1 MGGIALKLTGT
12 GAAEGIAIAKLW
24 RLTTPDLSVEHV
36 TGLDPEGQRARFA
49 EAKTQA
55 DQELAALYASTMERD
70 EEAAMIF
77 DIHRMMLEDLDFIEG
92 VEAMLSEGDCA
103 EWAVRET
110 GEMLRAMFLSIDD
123 ETMRARAADVLDVS
137 DRLVRILKGIE
148 ENPMPQEQV
157 ILCAEDLLPSQTV
170 RLDKRYVVG
179 CVTRGGSVTSHS
191 VILARSLGI
200 GCIVAMGE
208 QFDRLPPEGL
218 AAMDGLAGE
227 LIVDP
232 SAEELAAY
240 QEKLAQAQE
249 QKALLA
255 QYAGR
260 QAVTPSGHKCLIC
273 ANIGS
278 VADAKAAKEAGA
290 DGVGLFRSEFLYLE
304 NTDFPSEETQLSAYK
319 AVLELFGDAPV
330 VVRTLDLG
338 SDKQAPYFQI
348 PGEENPAMGYRAIR
362 ICLDRPD
369 IFRTQLRALLRA
381 SAYGNLHIMLPMI
394 TNVSQVER
402 SKDLLKEL
410 EAELRGE
417 GVEVG
422 AYKLGIMIETPAA
435 AVMSDV
441 LAPLVDFFSVGTNDL
456 TQYTMAA
463 DRMNPKVADIFNARD
478 PAVGRMIAMAA
489 KAAHDAGIWI
499 GICGEAGADTALTD
513 FFMKN
518 KIDEL
523 SVSCGSILKVRRAV
537 CESEG

>member
-1 MGGIALKLTGT
+1 MKFTGT
-12 GAAEGIAIAKLW
+12 GAAEGVAIAQLW
-24 RLTTPDLSVEHV
+24 HLTTPDLSVERV
-36 TGLDPEGQRARFA
+36 TGLDPREQRARFA
-49 EAKTQA
+49 QAKTQA
-55 DQELAALYASTMERD
+55 DGELAALYASTMERD
-70 EEAAMIF
+70 PEAAMIF

-92 VEAMLSEGDCA
+92 VDDLLDQGESA

-110 GEMLRAMFLSIDD
+110 GETLRAMFLAIDD
-123 ETMRARAADVLDVS
+123 ETMRARAADIQDVS
-137 DRLVRILKGIE
+137 NRLVRILKGIE

-157 ILCAEDLLPSQTV
+157 ILCAQDLLPSQTV

-208 QFDRLPPEGL
+208 QFDRLPRQGL
-218 AAMDGLAGE
+218 AAMDGAAGE

-232 SAEELAAY
+232 DPEELTLY
-240 QEKLAQAQE
+240 REKLARAQE
-249 QKALLA
+249 QRDLLA

-260 QAVTPSGHKCLIC
+260 PAVTPSGHRCLVC

-278 VADAKAAKEAGA
+278 VVDAQAAKDAGA
-290 DGVGLFRSEFLYLE
+290 DGVGLFRSEFLYLDSP
-304 NTDFPSEETQLSAYK
+304 DFPSEETQFQAYK
-319 AVLELFGDAPV
+319 TVLELFAPAPV

-348 PGEENPAMGYRAIR
+348 PDEENPAMGYRAIR
-362 ICLDRPD
+362 ICLAQPE

-381 SAYGNLHIMLPMI
+381 SGCGNLHIMLPMI
-394 TNVSQVER
+394 TSAHQVER
-402 SKDLLKEL
+402 TRSLLAEL
-410 EAELRGE
+410 EAELRAQ
-417 GVEVG
+417 GVEV
-422 AYKLGIMIETPAA
+422 APYKLGIMIETPAA

-441 LAPLVDFFSVGTNDL
+441 LAPMVDFFSVGTNDL
-456 TQYTMAA
+456 TQYTLAA
-463 DRMNPKVADIFNARD
+463 DRMNPRVADIFNARD

-499 GICGEAGADTALTD
+499 GVCGEAGADVALTD
-513 FFMKN
+513 FFMRH

-523 SVSCGSILKVRRAV
+523 SVSRGSILKVRRAI

>member
-1 MGGIALKLTGT
+1 MKLTGT

-36 TGLDPEGQRARFA
+36 SGLDPEEQRVRFA
-49 EAKTQA
+49 AAKAQA
-55 DQELAALYASTMERD
+55 DQELAALYASTQERD

-77 DIHRMMLEDLDFIEG
+77 DIHRMMLEDLDFVEG
-92 VEAMLSEGDCA
+92 VEAMLAEGDSA

-110 GEMLRAMFLSIDD
+110 GELLRTMFLSIDD
-123 ETMRARAADVLDVS
+123 ETMRARAADILDVS

-148 ENPMPQEQV
+148 EHPMPQEQV

-208 QFDRLPPEGL
+208 QFDRLPAEGL
-218 AAMDGLAGE
+218 AAMDGAAGE
-227 LIVDP
+227 LVVDP
-232 SAEELAAY
+232 SEEELTAY
-240 QEKLAQAQE
+240 RQKLAQAEE
-249 QKALLA
+249 QKTLLA
-255 QYAGR
+255 QYANR
-260 QAVTPSGHKCLIC
+260 QAVTRSGHKCLVC

-278 VADAKAAKEAGA
+278 VHDAQVAKAAGA

-304 NTDFPSEETQLSAYK
+304 SPDFPSEETQFQAYK
-319 AVLELFGDAPV
+319 AVVELFAPAPV

-348 PGEENPAMGYRAIR
+348 PDEENPAMGYRAIR
-362 ICLDRPD
+362 ICLDRPE

-381 SAYGNLHIMLPMI
+381 SSYGNLHIMLPMI
-394 TNVSQVER
+394 TGVSQVER
-402 SKDLLKEL
+402 AKAILTQL

-417 GVEVG
+417 GVEV
-422 AYKLGIMIETPAA
+422 APYKLGIMIETPAA

-441 LAPLVDFFSVGTNDL
+441 LAPMVDFFSVGTNDL

-489 KAAHDAGIWI
+489 KSAHDAGIWI
-499 GICGEAGADTALTD
+499 GVCGEAGADTALTD
-513 FFMKN
+513 FFMHN